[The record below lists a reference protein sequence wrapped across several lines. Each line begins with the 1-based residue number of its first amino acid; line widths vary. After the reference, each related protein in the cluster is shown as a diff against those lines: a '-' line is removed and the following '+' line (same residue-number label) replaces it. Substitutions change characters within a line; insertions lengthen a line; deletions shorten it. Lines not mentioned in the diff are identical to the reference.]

1 MDDDF
6 LLALKLQEQFDNE
19 STFLLTNT
27 IDNNSYDETKKRK
40 VESTQGQIVP
50 SYSCSSFNPERP
62 MSIVDE
68 SWENLDPSPDVRAMF
83 MEFNDTFFWGKLCGV
98 EVKWS
103 ARMTLCAGVCC
114 YEGRGGLCSIRLSEP
129 LLKLRPRRDL
139 VETLLHEM
147 IHALLFVTQNNRDR
161 DGHGPEFC
169 KHMNR
174 INSATGTKIS
184 IYHSFHDE
192 VDQYRQHWWR
202 CTGSCQTKKPFFGYV
217 KRSMNRAPSAND
229 TWWAEHQR
237 TCGGKYVKI
246 KEPENYKKKG
256 KKGETDDKKQETK
269 IKEAINKKE
278 APKTLDSGKTS
289 HDTGKTN
296 GVDIQTV
303 IPFSGKGFV
312 LGKSSQGSSPQK
324 SSSVGKLSE
333 NSNLFGSQ
341 GSPVDRP
348 KASGN
353 GKLEWPEQLHSS
365 QTNSTAS
372 AFPNSGCLAGNTN
385 LPSRQPQSS
394 GKRSVG
400 NSKAFRNVNGSPV
413 RILPLNGQLKNQND
427 FAGVKQRTVYDV
439 FNSKSFKP
447 PEKAGVSASTTNFPK
462 PENRSAEAKQRSIVD
477 ALYSQSFKSAEKSG
491 ASGTAMEHKKPENQP
506 PDQSLGLKQK
516 SSFEGFN
523 SKYFKSAEKAVAD
536 GSGVNPKKRLR
547 EENNT
552 APILNFFQK
561 SKKELEKPTTT
572 NAHSSNTVANI
583 LPAAARPNPDPLS
596 SPSITVSCPVCQ
608 VSILESKI
616 NEHLDSCLM

>member
-229 TWWAEHQR
+229 IWWAEHQR